1 MLFVVIYPL
10 FWIFRIEKIQL
21 DPSQFIV
28 NWLRPFARRT
38 RFIFFHQK
46 DIFSWKKNDLLGSI
60 RVHYSFFRGRRMQ
73 ACISREYISD
83 KNVKLITTKK
93 YIWRTNRA
101 CKKEWLII
109 QAAEKSNIIH
119 SKMCIYTTYFYNL
132 KDFHLWNIE
141 IIIIKS
147 NFFFQFT
154 KRIWRMQQ

>member
-1 MLFVVIYPL
+1 MQEEHV
-10 FWIFRIEKIQL
+10 
-21 DPSQFIV
+21 S
-28 NWLRPFARRT
+28 
-38 RFIFFHQK
+38 
-46 DIFSWKKNDLLGSI
+46 
-60 RVHYSFFRGRRMQ
+60 SFFIKKTFFREKKWFIGFNKSSLFLFLK
-73 ACISREYISD
+73 AGKCKVCISRQYISD

-147 NFFFQFT
+147 NFFSVYEEDLEDATVGTLVDIQHF
-154 KRIWRMQQ
+154 IIHL

>member
-1 MLFVVIYPL
+1 MQEEHVSSFFIKKT
-10 FWIFRIEKIQL
+10 FFRE
-21 DPSQFIV
+21 
-28 NWLRPFARRT
+28 
-38 RFIFFHQK
+38 
-46 DIFSWKKNDLLGSI
+46 KNDLLGSI
-60 RVHYSFFRGRRMQ
+60 RVHYSFFLKAGKCKV
-73 ACISREYISD
+73 CISREYISD

-147 NFFFQFT
+147 NFFFSLRRGSGGCNSRDASGYT
-154 KRIWRMQQ
+154 ALHYSSLNGHL